1 MKKSSMMILIKYLED
16 WMAKNIRNKD
26 NSNTTEQ
33 ESFISTTTTTEP
45 LESTVY
51 CVISEETGGIQYLH
65 FSEARSI
72 IEKQQQQIFAF
83 SSRLRELDSNSEL
96 IKNYFSKSTEVN
108 KQLLDRY
115 RKLLDW
121 IFKGGISIL
130 LMSLLLVA
138 LPLILIFYKFNGTS
152 LDTIKSFLWWIVGLY
167 GLINIGGLFTWG
179 LATFGFKKQL
189 DNLEKRIDRIEDLV
203 FKK

>member
-1 MKKSSMMILIKYLED
+1 
-16 WMAKNIRNKD
+16 MAKNIRNKD